1 MPLNGEDS
9 FQEVNVNEY
18 IELVEQKDIFGF
30 PACVYRFKKHNE
42 LKENMINYLGSRE
55 VVSRCFTT
63 GSYLRSDGMQKP
75 ILHSD
80 NKVMTDLRK
89 AFETA
94 TKHFYE
100 DVLKANLSCNQNPH
114 KRQLHKTMMKPK
126 ITQSWVVRV
135 PPNPDE
141 RPWQTMTTHEH
152 FLSPVCGSYY
162 LKLSR
167 DEKTQGGNLL
177 FTNPG
182 LNIFEPSSNTNILNT
197 FLKCDG
203 IKWDT
208 VQPVSEG
215 EIVLWAGALRHTIEP
230 TAFMKDERISIIINT
245 CPDPLA
251 SSTCNYVY
259 NITNFYEED

>member
-9 FQEVNVNEY
+9 FQEVNMNEY

-55 VVSRCFTT
+55 FVSRCFTP

-100 DVLKANLSCNQNPH
+100 DVLKANLSLNGNPR
-114 KRQLHKTMMKPK
+114 KRKVFKSVMKPK
-126 ITQSWVVRV
+126 ITQSWMVRV
-135 PPNPDE
+135 PPNPDKQ
-141 RPWQTMTTHEH
+141 PWKPMTTHQH

-162 LKLSR
+162 LKLCR

-177 FTNPG
+177 FTNPS
-182 LNIFEPSSNTNILNT
+182 LNICDPSSNTNILRT
-197 FLKCDG
+197 FLKCSG
-203 IKWDT
+203 IEWEKIQSVD
-208 VQPVSEG
+208 EG
-215 EIVLWAGALRHTIEP
+215 DIVLWAGALQHTIEP

-251 SSTCNYVY
+251 SSSYNYVY

>member
-1 MPLNGEDS
+1 
-9 FQEVNVNEY
+9 
-18 IELVEQKDIFGF
+18 
-30 PACVYRFKKHNE
+30 
-42 LKENMINYLGSRE
+42 
-55 VVSRCFTT
+55 
-63 GSYLRSDGMQKP
+63 
-75 ILHSD
+75 
-80 NKVMTDLRK
+80 
-89 AFETA
+89 
-94 TKHFYE
+94 
-100 DVLKANLSCNQNPH
+100 
-114 KRQLHKTMMKPK
+114 
-126 ITQSWVVRV
+126 
-135 PPNPDE
+135 
-141 RPWQTMTTHEH
+141 MTTHEH